1 MSFLHL
7 EDSYRGNRL
16 KQVLLVFLFETEVNK
31 TERPLFGSGLIS
43 VGGGFRL
50 LAQCPHPIKRRRIAA
65 HSKLGKTT
73 VNKKVLASRPQK
85 TGFRF
90 RSEGDPS
97 HLIPSHYV
105 LRDFHAHSQST
116 R

>member
-31 TERPLFGSGLIS
+31 TERPLWKRLIS

-50 LAQCPHPIKRRRIAA
+50 FGHCSYSSNLALSVPDSTHVRNFVNARILV
-65 HSKLGKTT
+65 SKKG
-73 VNKKVLASRPQK
+73 P
-85 TGFRF
+85 
-90 RSEGDPS
+90 
-97 HLIPSHYV
+97 
-105 LRDFHAHSQST
+105 ST
-116 R
+116 RSIRQVGLVFLFLLRRQWI